1 MTAQLIDGKAIAA
14 SLRQQIALRD
24 ADRRQQVLRAPWLAV
39 ILVGS
44 DPASQVYVSHKRK
57 DCEEVGFVSQAYDL
71 PAATAQDELMALID
85 RLNDEPSID
94 GILVQLPLPEHLDA
108 SLLLERIRPDKDVDG
123 FHPYNIGRL
132 AQRMPLLRPCTPKGI
147 MTLLHSTGVDL
158 YGMHA
163 VVVGASNIVGRPMA
177 MELLLAG
184 CTVTV
189 THRFTKDLPLHV
201 GQADIIVVAAGKP
214 GLVHG
219 EWVKPGAIVIDVG
232 INRQAD
238 GKLIGDV
245 VYETALPRA
254 GWITPVPGG
263 VGPLTNAILLTHL
276 MRAARDQ
283 AAHLMPAGAS
293 SLQLGEPGTTR

>member
-14 SLRQQIALRD
+14 RLRQQIAQRV
-24 ADRRQQVLRAPWLAV
+24 AERRQQGLRAPGLAV

-57 DCEEVGFVSQAYDL
+57 DCEEVGFLSQAYDL
-71 PAATAQDELMALID
+71 PATTSQDELMALID

-147 MTLLHSTGVDL
+147 MTLLQSTGADL

-189 THRFTKDLPLHV
+189 THRFTKDLPTHV
-201 GQADIIVVAAGKP
+201 GQADIVVVAAGKP
-214 GLVHG
+214 GLVKG
-219 EWVKPGAIVIDVG
+219 EWIKEGAIVIDVG

-263 VGPLTNAILLTHL
+263 VGPMTRAGLLENTLHAAEHL
-276 MRAARDQ
+276 
-283 AAHLMPAGAS
+283 HN
-293 SLQLGEPGTTR
+293 

>member
-1 MTAQLIDGKAIAA
+1 MCI
-14 SLRQQIALRD
+14 RD
-24 ADRRQQVLRAPWLAV
+24 R
-39 ILVGS
+39 
-44 DPASQVYVSHKRK
+44 VYVAHKRK
-57 DCEEVGFVSQAYDL
+57 DCEEVGFISRAYDL
-71 PAATAQDELMALID
+71 SAETSQDELRELID
-85 RLNDEPSID
+85 SLNEDASID
-94 GILVQLPLPEHLDA
+94 GILLQLPLPAHLDA

-147 MTLLHSTGVDL
+147 MTLLASTGQDL

-177 MELLLAG
+177 LELLLGG
-184 CTVTV
+184 CTVTI
-189 THRFTKDLPLHV
+189 THRFTKDLAGHV
-201 GQADIIVVAAGKP
+201 AQADIVVVAAGKP
-214 GLVHG
+214 GLVKG
-219 EWVKPGAIVIDVG
+219 EWVKEGAIVIDVG

-263 VGPLTNAILLTHL
+263 VGPMTRACLLENTLHAAEHL
-276 MRAARDQ
+276 HA
-283 AAHLMPAGAS
+283 
-293 SLQLGEPGTTR
+293 

>member
-14 SLRQQIALRD
+14 SLRQQIAHRV
-24 ADRRQQVLRAPWLAV
+24 AERRQQGLRAPGLAV

-71 PAATAQDELMALID
+71 PATTSQDELMALID

-147 MTLLHSTGVDL
+147 MTLLQSTGADL

-189 THRFTKDLPLHV
+189 THRFTKDLPTHV
-201 GQADIIVVAAGKP
+201 GQADIVVVAAGKP

-219 EWVKPGAIVIDVG
+219 EWIKPGAIVIDVG
-232 INRQAD
+232 INRQTD
-238 GKLIGDV
+238 GKLVGDV

-263 VGPLTNAILLTHL
+263 VGPMTRACLLENTLHAAEHL
-276 MRAARDQ
+276 HD
-283 AAHLMPAGAS
+283 
-293 SLQLGEPGTTR
+293 

>member
-1 MTAQLIDGKAIAA
+1 PG
-14 SLRQQIALRD
+14 
-24 ADRRQQVLRAPWLAV
+24 LAV

-71 PAATAQDELMALID
+71 SASTSQGELLALIE
-85 RLNDEPSID
+85 RLNDDPSID
-94 GILVQLPLPEHLDA
+94 GILVQLPLPENLDA
-108 SLLLERIRPDKDVDG
+108 SLLLEHIRPDKDVDG

-158 YGMHA
+158 YGLHA

-184 CTVTV
+184 CTVTI
-189 THRFTKDLPLHV
+189 THRFTKDLAGHV
-201 GQADIIVVAAGKP
+201 AQADIVVVAAGKP
-214 GLVHG
+214 GLVKG
-219 EWVKPGAIVIDVG
+219 EWIKPGAIVIDVG

-245 VYETALPRA
+245 EYDTALPRA

-263 VGPLTNAILLTHL
+263 VGPMTRAGLLENTLHAAEHL
-276 MRAARDQ
+276 
-283 AAHLMPAGAS
+283 HK
-293 SLQLGEPGTTR
+293 

>member
-14 SLRQQIALRD
+14 SLRQQIAKRV
-24 ADRRQQVLRAPWLAV
+24 AERHQQGLRAPGLAV

-57 DCEEVGFVSQAYDL
+57 DCEEGGFLSQAYDL
-71 PAATAQDELMALID
+71 PATTNQDDLTALID
-85 RLNDEPSID
+85 RLNGDPSID

-147 MTLLHSTGVDL
+147 MTLLQSTGVDL

-189 THRFTKDLPLHV
+189 THRFTKDLPTHV
-201 GQADIIVVAAGKP
+201 GQADIVVVAAGKP
-214 GLVHG
+214 GLVQG
-219 EWVKPGAIVIDVG
+219 EWIKPGAIVIDVG
-232 INRQAD
+232 INRQND

-245 VYETALPRA
+245 VYETALPLA
-254 GWITPVPGG
+254 SWITPVPGG
-263 VGPLTNAILLTHL
+263 VGPMTRACLLENTLHAAEHL
-276 MRAARDQ
+276 
-283 AAHLMPAGAS
+283 H
-293 SLQLGEPGTTR
+293 T